1 MSASQRNK
9 GASAERELFK
19 LLSEQL
25 GIAVARNFD
34 QTWKGGA
41 DSLSVEGWA
50 VEVKRQEAINLKSW
64 WSQATRQAEQTKRKP
79 ILFYRQSRKPWKAVV
94 DLHHV
99 LPGTFPA
106 PGNLAEIALDTACQ
120 IIRESLP

>member
-19 LLSEQL
+19 LLGDQL

-41 DSLSVEGWA
+41 DSLSVQGWA
-50 VEVKRQEAINLKSW
+50 IECKRCEALSLASW
-64 WSQATRQAEQTKRKP
+64 WSQATRQAERAQRKP
-79 ILFYRQSRKPWKAVV
+79 ILFYRQSRRPWKAVV

>member
-9 GASAERELFK
+9 GACAERELFK

-41 DSLSVEGWA
+41 DTLSVEGWA
-50 VEVKRQEAINLKSW
+50 IECKRVESLAIASW
-64 WSQATRQAEQTKRKP
+64 WSQARR
-79 ILFYRQSRKPWKAVV
+79 PWKAVV

-120 IIRESLP
+120 IIRESLS

>member
-1 MSASQRNK
+1 MSKMQRTK
-9 GASAERELFK
+9 GAAAERELFK
-19 LLSEQL
+19 LLGDQL

-41 DSLSVEGWA
+41 DSLSVQGWA
-50 VEVKRQEAINLKSW
+50 IECKRCEALSLASW
-64 WSQATRQAEQTKRKP
+64 WSQATRQAERTQRKP
-79 ILFYRQSRKPWKAVV
+79 ILFYRQSRRPWKAVV